1 MIAAMAPLADLVVLL
16 HAAFVLF
23 VAAGG
28 LLALRWPRVVWLHL
42 PALAWGAGIE
52 ILGGICPLT
61 PLENALRGDAGYPGD
76 FVAHY
81 VLPWLYPA
89 GLTREV
95 QILLGL
101 GALAANAAI
110 YGWLLPRRRGK
121 GGGTKG
127 A

>member
-1 MIAAMAPLADLVVLL
+1 MIAGMAPLADLVVLL

-28 LLALRWPRVVWLHL
+28 LFALRWPRVVWLHL

-52 ILGGICPLT
+52 ILGGVCPLT
-61 PLENALRGDAGYPGD
+61 PLENALRSTVGDAGYSGD
-76 FVAHY
+76 FIAHY

-89 GLTREV
+89 GLTREI

-101 GALAANAAI
+101 GTLALNAAI
-110 YGWLLPRRRGK
+110 YGWLLLRRR
-121 GGGTKG
+121 
-127 A
+127 